1 MRSDDANDILSRA
14 VVYLTVHTRVISLAS
29 RSSDGYLPP
38 CRRFDYLPSNDEA
51 RFDSGVYM
59 IFFFFTLTVS
69 IGNSLTP
76 TSEGGANGSI
86 SGPKSQLLEVTL

>member
-29 RSSDGYLPP
+29 RSFDGYLRP
-38 CRRFDYLPSNDEA
+38 CRFDYLPSNDEA

-59 IFFFFTLTVS
+59 IFFFYFDGLHYFAVLTIPLS
-69 IGNSLTP
+69 MYR
-76 TSEGGANGSI
+76 
-86 SGPKSQLLEVTL
+86 